1 MPRDK
6 ERQRLRYKRTRE
18 QGGGASLRREAEADA
33 ERQDAMQWGGGGRVR
48 LREFRGVA
56 PKSVYGGLAPKIT
69 TELIILP
76 PREGPQVCGDFGKLE

>member
-1 MPRDK
+1 M
-6 ERQRLRYKRTRE
+6 QR
-18 QGGGASLRREAEADA
+18 
-33 ERQDAMQWGGGGRVR
+33 GGGGRVR